1 MASIRNSQHGVN
13 VFAANAWGMIYGS
26 VLVLIAGLVT
36 GSEFKLVLDAPFLTS
51 LLYLSIFGTVIA
63 FASYYVLL
71 NNIGPEKG
79 SYVIVLFPVVSVILS
94 TLFEG
99 FVWSQSTVVGFV
111 LVLIGNAIILTPLE
125 RLRRFA

>member
-1 MASIRNSQHGVN
+1 M
-13 VFAANAWGMIYGS
+13 
-26 VLVLIAGLVT
+26 
-36 GSEFKLVLDAPFLTS
+36 
-51 LLYLSIFGTVIA
+51 
-63 FASYYVLL
+63 